1 MSDKT
6 DNLTLLRLIAA
17 GNQCA
22 FQRLFM
28 TYHPKLIYF
37 LVGLTHDEE
46 LSKDIAQELFLS
58 LWNNRTKLLSIDS
71 ISSYLF
77 VSAKYRVYDYFDKL
91 NVRSRYQMEE
101 LLSTADID
109 SPEEEL
115 FAQDIKNLISKIVD
129 TMPSRQKWV
138 DLLGVEEDR
147 TRGDKNI
154 TLIRYADVL
163 LMHAEAL
170 LETNKELDEVV
181 SILNQIR
188 SRAGLPENI
197 VLTDQDTLRK
207 QLRKER
213 RIETAFE
220 GLRFFDIIRWK
231 IGEEVQERD
240 VYGFAM
246 KDPDTGVRENIFME
260 KRIWKNNMYLWPI
273 PQAAI
278 DVNEN
283 LTQNPE
289 W

>member
-58 LWNNRTKLLSIDS
+58 LWNNRTKLLTIDS

-129 TMPSRQKWV
+129 TMPSRQKQIFILSREHGLTN
-138 DLLGVEEDR
+138 DEIAKELHISKRTVE
-147 TRGDKNI
+147 NYI
-154 TLIRYADVL
+154 TSSL
-163 LMHAEAL
+163 AL
-170 LETNKELDEVV
+170 LRGVIQLFV
-181 SILNQIR
+181 ILLI
-188 SRAGLPENI
+188 
-197 VLTDQDTLRK
+197 
-207 QLRKER
+207 
-213 RIETAFE
+213 
-220 GLRFFDIIRWK
+220 
-231 IGEEVQERD
+231 
-240 VYGFAM
+240 
-246 KDPDTGVRENIFME
+246 
-260 KRIWKNNMYLWPI
+260 
-273 PQAAI
+273 
-278 DVNEN
+278 
-283 LTQNPE
+283 
-289 W
+289 

>member
-188 SRAGLPENI
+188 NRAGLPENI

-207 QLRKER
+207 
-213 RIETAFE
+213 
-220 GLRFFDIIRWK
+220 
-231 IGEEVQERD
+231 
-240 VYGFAM
+240 
-246 KDPDTGVRENIFME
+246 
-260 KRIWKNNMYLWPI
+260 
-273 PQAAI
+273 
-278 DVNEN
+278 
-283 LTQNPE
+283 
-289 W
+289 